1 MKSVS
6 IIVSRETKAQ
16 LDELKINEK
25 ASSLN
30 EIIVILLRTYKGQ
43 YK

>member
-16 LDELKINEK
+16 LDEIKHTTES
-25 ASSLN
+25 SSLN
-30 EIIVILLRTYKGQ
+30 ETIVLLLRIYKGQ